1 MGGSGDVVG
10 SWVPSQLVHHLL
22 GKPSQPLGSPP
33 ICTRPQTPPAA
44 VLCTALQCSILQA
57 QDSSVLELCLF
68 LSVGPRRGVT
78 VWGNH
83 SLSPSHTFS
92 LFLSPKGL
100 FLRPA
105 LPAWESLEL
114 QCVRFHRLGLN
125 HSVCHHPAISN
136 ILLFSQQCSDSL
148 TVCFPFGFGG
158 QLNKSS
164 VTHTTMARNHTTE
177 IKSKIQLEDQKVK
190 SLPFYS
196 ISNAA
201 SPVPTPPNPPLSSC

>member
-92 LFLSPKGL
+92 LFLSSKGL

-105 LPAWESLEL
+105 LP
-114 QCVRFHRLGLN
+114 G
-125 HSVCHHPAISN
+125 
-136 ILLFSQQCSDSL
+136 
-148 TVCFPFGFGG
+148 
-158 QLNKSS
+158 
-164 VTHTTMARNHTTE
+164 
-177 IKSKIQLEDQKVK
+177 KVW
-190 SLPFYS
+190 
-196 ISNAA
+196 
-201 SPVPTPPNPPLSSC
+201 SCNVYVFTGWG